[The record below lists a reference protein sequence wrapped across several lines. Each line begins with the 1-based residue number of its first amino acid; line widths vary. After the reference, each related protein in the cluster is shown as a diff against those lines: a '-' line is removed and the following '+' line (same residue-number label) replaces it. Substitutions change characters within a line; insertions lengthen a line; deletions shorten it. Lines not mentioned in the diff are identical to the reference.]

1 MPAVLLCLGLIAAAC
16 GDDDASTAEGTTDA
30 AATTVSRVE
39 STTTS
44 TSSTTTATS
53 TPPTTA
59 PASPRPT
66 GEVNP
71 YRDTIEYQPGVHLW
85 VDEPGPCGDTL
96 RPAIVTPGLYIT
108 PELVDHGYVVVTV
121 DVRRPGYTGQL
132 DAGTLESFTY
142 ATVDQGIAVQWLRAH
157 AEEYCVDPE
166 AIAAAGYSYGGIS
179 SLSLAYTEGELTQGQ
194 QVEVDELGDPVT
206 NQLPPP
212 TAPPELADY
221 SNDIAAAVSFAGFAL
236 ADTIDAGE
244 PPAIL
249 FHGRNDGTIPFALAE
264 QTCAAAAAVGVT
276 CELHPHDEGH
286 GFAADETEAL
296 ELMLAFLEREMLIPV
311 GLS

>member
-30 AATTVSRVE
+30 AATTISRVE

-108 PELVDHGYVVVTV
+108 PELVDHGYVVVSIDGRGTPGRGRAWERSIKG
-121 DVRRPGYTGQL
+121 DLIELPLQDQAKALEALGRR
-132 DAGTLESFTY
+132 F
-142 ATVDQGIAVQWLRAH
+142 
-157 AEEYCVDPE
+157 
-166 AIAAAGYSYGGIS
+166 
-179 SLSLAYTEGELTQGQ
+179 GELDLSRVG
-194 QVEVDELGDPVT
+194 
-206 NQLPPP
+206 
-212 TAPPELADY
+212 
-221 SNDIAAAVSFAGFAL
+221 I
-236 ADTIDAGE
+236 
-244 PPAIL
+244 
-249 FHGRNDGTIPFALAE
+249 HG
-264 QTCAAAAAVGVT
+264 
-276 CELHPHDEGH
+276 
-286 GFAADETEAL
+286 
-296 ELMLAFLEREMLIPV
+296 
-311 GLS
+311 